1 MNFLDAE
8 VTESGTDET
17 KLMLRGNRKALA
29 VEQPLPLARGTAVSL
44 GIRPDALALVDEDK
58 ADISGAVEV
67 VEHLGSESVVHFMAP
82 GINGLLTAVAPG
94 KTRLRHGAP
103 IHLRLD
109 RSLCHVFDANGEA
122 VRNAA

>member
-1 MNFLDAE
+1 
-8 VTESGTDET
+8 
-17 KLMLRGNRKALA
+17 
-29 VEQPLPLARGTAVSL
+29 
-44 GIRPDALALVDEDK
+44 
-58 ADISGAVEV
+58 
-67 VEHLGSESVVHFMAP
+67 MAP